1 MSAAAPDDAAV
12 AAACA
17 ALAARLGLGPVQP
30 RVIGRFSNLALA
42 LEPLPWVARVATG
55 TAGPRG
61 DGAHARRELRL
72 TRHLARHGAP
82 ALPPA
87 PEALAGPHRAGPWS
101 VTLWPR
107 LALRGERPD
116 PAAAGT
122 ALAACHRALQ
132 SLPAQADDAAQDW
145 APLAEA
151 RRLLDAPEVRA
162 VAAAADQ
169 ARVARRLDTLQARL
183 HAHPAPRQWLH
194 GDAHLNNVVDT
205 ATGPCW
211 LDWEDA
217 CRGPLEWDLAGLV
230 ASARVLG
237 GPDAGWAEAALQ
249 GWRRHGRALDEALLQ
264 DCIAARTAFVV
275 AWSWWLGTPD
285 AVRSARL
292 KGRLEWLAGTKSG

>member
-1 MSAAAPDDAAV
+1 MSAAATEEAAV

-87 PEALAGPHRAGPWS
+87 PAALAGPHLAGPWS
-101 VTLWPR
+101 VTVWPR
-107 LALRGERPD
+107 LALSGARPA
-116 PAAAGT
+116 PEAAGT
-122 ALAACHRALQ
+122 ALAACHLALQ
-132 SLPAQADDAAQDW
+132 YLPARADDAAQDW
-145 APLAEA
+145 APLDEA
-151 RRLLDAPEVRA
+151 RRLLRTPEVSRA
-162 VAAAADQ
+162 AGAADH
-169 ARVARRLDTLQARL
+169 ARVERLLDTLQARL

-205 ATGPCW
+205 PAGPCW

-230 ASARVLG
+230 AATRVLG
-237 GPDAGWAEAALQ
+237 GPDADWAEAALQ
-249 GWRRHGRALDEALLQ
+249 GWRRHGRALDEDLLQ

-292 KGRLEWLAGTKSG
+292 KQRLEWIACKKSG